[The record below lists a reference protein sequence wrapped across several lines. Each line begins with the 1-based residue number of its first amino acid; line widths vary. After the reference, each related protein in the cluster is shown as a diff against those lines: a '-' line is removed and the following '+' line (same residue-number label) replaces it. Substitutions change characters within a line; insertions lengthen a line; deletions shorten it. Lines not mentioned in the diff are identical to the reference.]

1 MIVYFTGTG
10 NSRWCA
16 QRIAEK
22 LDDACTDAFPYLR
35 ENLGAELF
43 SERPWVFVAPTYA
56 WQAPRIFA
64 DFLRASHLSGSRDAY
79 FVLTCGGET
88 GDAETHLAA
97 LCRETGLNFRGLA
110 PVVMP
115 DNYLVLFRT
124 PQPDEARAM
133 VEAAR
138 PKVDA
143 AAQRILAGEDFP
155 ALRPTAADRLK
166 SGPVNEGMYRFF
178 IKTKAFSVSDACVSC
193 GKCAAGCPMNG
204 IDMKD
209 GRPVWNGRCIH
220 CMACICGCP
229 VSAIEYGRASRG
241 KARYQCP
248 DV

>member
-88 GDAETHLAA
+88 GDAEKMCIRDRFQEAH
-97 LCRETGLNFRGLA
+97 
-110 PVVMP
+110 
-115 DNYLVLFRT
+115 T
-124 PQPDEARAM
+124 P
-133 VEAAR
+133 
-138 PKVDA
+138 
-143 AAQRILAGEDFP
+143 G
-155 ALRPTAADRLK
+155 
-166 SGPVNEGMYRFF
+166 
-178 IKTKAFSVSDACVSC
+178 
-193 GKCAAGCPMNG
+193 
-204 IDMKD
+204 
-209 GRPVWNGRCIH
+209 H
-220 CMACICGCP
+220 
-229 VSAIEYGRASRG
+229 
-241 KARYQCP
+241 
-248 DV
+248 